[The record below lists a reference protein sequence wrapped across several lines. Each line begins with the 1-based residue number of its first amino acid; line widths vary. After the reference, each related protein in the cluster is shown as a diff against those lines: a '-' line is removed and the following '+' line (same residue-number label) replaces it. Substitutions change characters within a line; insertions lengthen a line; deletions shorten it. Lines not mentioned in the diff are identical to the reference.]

1 MSTAWFAALGTIM
14 RPMTTASRITAAIGA
29 LALVLAACS
38 SDAADTESSEAV
50 DQVESTVDVPPTT
63 DATEPTPAE
72 PSATASPSTEPP
84 STETAGEPSSTWARI
99 VPDSEDC
106 ACSDGSEFA
115 LFERPADPTKVMF
128 YFEGGGACFSA
139 ETCDPINGT
148 YSPTITQTVD
158 NLVERRGLFDATNEI
173 NPLADYSVVYVPY
186 CTGDVH
192 LGNATTEY
200 SDTLTIEHRGYA
212 NGTAALA
219 HLAAAYPDV
228 EELLVTGASAGSV
241 PTPLM
246 AGLASDVLPGANI
259 ITFGDSSGAYPDVPA
274 VNGVIGNLWGTTNAI
289 PDWPENDGLTAA
301 DWSFPGLYV
310 QAGLHDPDITFGRFD
325 YAFDDAQATF
335 GALAGVPADELVT
348 LIDETEAQV
357 EASGSPIASY
367 VAPGSGHTIMG
378 SDAVYELEVEG
389 VKLIDWIT
397 TLVGG
402 EVPDDVRCVECT
414 GS

>member
-1 MSTAWFAALGTIM
+1 MRHMS
-14 RPMTTASRITAAIGA
+14 TASRITAAIGA
-29 LALVLAACS
+29 LALVLAACG
-38 SDAADTESSEAV
+38 SDAADTESTESAGLAGLI
-50 DQVESTVDVPPTT
+50 ESTVDVPPETE
-63 DATEPTPAE
+63 ATEPTPAAPPATE
-72 PSATASPSTEPP
+72 PPAIEPP
-84 STETAGEPSSTWARI
+84 STEAAGKPVSEWARI
-99 VPDSEDC
+99 VPDSDDC
-106 ACSDGSEFA
+106 GCSDGSEFA
-115 LFERPADPTKVMF
+115 FFERPADPTKVMF

-148 YSPTITQTVD
+148 YTSAITQTVD
-158 NLVERRGLFDATNEI
+158 DLAERGGLFDATNEL

-192 LGNATTEY
+192 VGNATTEY

-219 HLAAAYPDV
+219 HLAATYPDV

-246 AGLASDVLPGANI
+246 AGLASDVLPEANI

-274 VNGVIGNLWGTTNAI
+274 VNEVIGNLWGTTNAI
-289 PDWPENDGLTAA
+289 PDWPENEGLTAA
-301 DWSFPGLYV
+301 DWSFPNLYV

-325 YAFDDAQATF
+325 HAFDGVQATF
-335 GALAGVPADELVT
+335 GALAGVAADDLVT
-348 LIDETEAQV
+348 LIDKTEAQV
-357 EASGSPIASY
+357 EAGGSPIASY
-367 VAPGSGHTIMG
+367 VAPGSDHTIMG
-378 SDAVYELEVEG
+378 SDEVYELEVEG

-397 TLVGG
+397 TLVDG